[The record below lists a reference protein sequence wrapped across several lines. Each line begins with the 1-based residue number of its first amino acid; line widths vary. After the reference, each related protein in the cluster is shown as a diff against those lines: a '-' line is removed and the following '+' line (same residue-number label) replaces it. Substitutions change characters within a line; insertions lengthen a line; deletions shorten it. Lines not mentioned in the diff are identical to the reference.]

1 MNRAAR
7 KAAWVVATWFG
18 CGFAPKAPG
27 TVGTLGALPLYWL
40 VARWGPAGV
49 GATALSVT
57 LAGVW
62 AASVVVRELADE
74 DPQVVVVDEVA
85 GTLITLL
92 PMAAWSWRAVVVG
105 VLLFRLFDIV
115 KPWPI
120 RKLERLPGGWGVVM
134 DDVGAGV
141 LGAAVMG
148 ILRHARVLP

>member
-1 MNRAAR
+1 
-7 KAAWVVATWFG
+7 
-18 CGFAPKAPG
+18 
-27 TVGTLGALPLYWL
+27 
-40 VARWGPAGV
+40 V
-49 GATALSVT
+49 GATALGVT

-62 AASVVVRELADE
+62 AASVVVRELANE

-105 VLLFRLFDIV
+105 VFLFRLFDIV

-141 LGAAVMG
+141 LGAVVMG
-148 ILRHARVLP
+148 ILRYVRVLP

>member
-1 MNRAAR
+1 M
-7 KAAWVVATWFG
+7 
-18 CGFAPKAPG
+18 
-27 TVGTLGALPLYWL
+27 GTLGALPLYWL

-49 GATALSVT
+49 GAAALGVT

-105 VLLFRLFDIV
+105 VFLFRLFDIV

-148 ILRHARVLP
+148 MLRYARVLP

>member
-1 MNRAAR
+1 
-7 KAAWVVATWFG
+7 
-18 CGFAPKAPG
+18 
-27 TVGTLGALPLYWL
+27 
-40 VARWGPAGV
+40 
-49 GATALSVT
+49 
-57 LAGVW
+57 
-62 AASVVVRELADE
+62 VVVRELADE